1 MSCDCFDI
9 LFKIFIVIF
18 IFGPVLS
25 VAVLLI
31 LMALVANVF
40 TLLYFSLIGWLCE
53 AEICTNGCHKKFIVN
68 ALKKP
73 WEPLFIYAEKIYNL
87 FANPMIERT

>member
-1 MSCDCFDI
+1 MSCNCFDI
-9 LFKIFIVIF
+9 LFKIFIFIL

-25 VAVLLI
+25 VAVLLT

-53 AEICTNGCHKKFIVN
+53 AGICTDDCHEKFIVN
-68 ALKKP
+68 ALKKQ
-73 WEPLFIYAEKIYNL
+73 WEPLFIYVEKIYNL
-87 FANPMIERT
+87 FANPIIERT